1 MEFSDIAIRVEK
13 GRKEG
18 ELMDKYLTVK
28 EAGEILNIGKTK
40 MYELVNQPDFP
51 SVKMGKKILIPES
64 ELDKFMR
71 RYLYKQ
77 YTY

>member
-1 MEFSDIAIRVEK
+1 
-13 GRKEG
+13 
-18 ELMDKYLTVK
+18 MDKYLTVK

-77 YTY
+77 YIY

>member
-1 MEFSDIAIRVEK
+1 
-13 GRKEG
+13 
-18 ELMDKYLTVK
+18 MDKYLTVK

-51 SVKMGKKILIPES
+51 SVKMGKKILIPET

>member
-1 MEFSDIAIRVEK
+1 
-13 GRKEG
+13 
-18 ELMDKYLTVK
+18 MDKYLTVK